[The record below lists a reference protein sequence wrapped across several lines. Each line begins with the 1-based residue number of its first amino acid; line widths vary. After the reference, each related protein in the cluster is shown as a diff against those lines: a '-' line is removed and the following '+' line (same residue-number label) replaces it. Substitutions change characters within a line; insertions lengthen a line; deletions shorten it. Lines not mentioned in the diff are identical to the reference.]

1 MPCKVY
7 NCLKMLGT
15 TSNVPSI
22 NTVSQFVKISKNF
35 FEPKIKIFFHFHH
48 LVAELS
54 SLILVYSFGNFNSA
68 HEDDC
73 FEKWKRFTLC
83 SDDLYHQI

>member
-35 FEPKIKIFFHFHH
+35 LVPKIKILFSFPSF
-48 LVAELS
+48 S
-54 SLILVYSFGNFNSA
+54 SKKGLCQVSDEKGL
-68 HEDDC
+68 EDLGHM
-73 FEKWKRFTLC
+73 T
-83 SDDLYHQI
+83 HMV

>member
-35 FEPKIKIFFHFHH
+35 LVPKIKILFSFPSFSSKK
-48 LVAELS
+48 LS
-54 SLILVYSFGNFNSA
+54 SLILVHSFGNFNSA
-68 HEDDC
+68 HEDGC
-73 FEKWKRFTLC
+73 FGKTNA
-83 SDDLYHQI
+83 